1 MTIQIRTTE
10 VSGHIFWQH
19 RMQKGTLKLDGEN
32 LVFSRNI
39 PNSPAFT
46 GTVIP
51 APFNSHVHIS
61 DSFIKDEP
69 PSNLLESVGPGGF
82 KHASLN
88 RASSSEKEKGIRE
101 SLEVMNRTGSFGFC
115 DFREDGVDGTKLGR
129 NMGKDQVKV
138 ILGRPRNIGE
148 IEQVLRSSD
157 GIAMSSIIDDNS
169 ELLRLSAVRAHRDGK
184 LFALHLSEAERED
197 ASAAIELNPDF
208 LVHCGFCSHS
218 DLAMISK
225 KGISIAITPR
235 SNVFYGIRVDYS
247 RFIEAGINV
256 MLGTDNCMVVNP
268 DLFAE
273 MSFLY
278 LNAKYTKRIDP
289 ETIISIATLNW
300 RKTFSIAN
308 AVLKNKFLFFR
319 SKLMTPYEVVMR
331 SSGEKF
337 SRIEMK
343 Y

>member
-1 MTIQIRTTE
+1 MTARIGITE
-10 VSGHIFWQH
+10 VSGHIFWEN
-19 RMQKGTLKLDGEN
+19 RMQKGTLRLDGEN
-32 LVFSRNI
+32 IVFTKNI
-39 PNSPAFT
+39 PNSPAYI

-82 KHASLN
+82 KHTSLN
-88 RASSSEKEKGIRE
+88 RASSSEKEAGIRK
-101 SLEVMNRTGSFGFC
+101 SLEIMDKTGSFGFC
-115 DFREDGVDGTKLGR
+115 DFREDGIDGTKLGR
-129 NMGKDQVKV
+129 NIRNGQVKV
-138 ILGRPRNIGE
+138 ILGRPGRISE
-148 IEQVLRSSD
+148 IDQVLNASN
-157 GIAMSSIIDDNS
+157 GIAMSSIIDDDS
-169 ELLRLSAVRAHRDGK
+169 ELLRLSAERAHRDRK
-184 LFALHLSEAERED
+184 LFALHLSEAVRED
-197 ASAAIELNPDF
+197 AEAAIELNPDF

-218 DLAMISK
+218 DLSMISK

-235 SNVFYGIRVDYS
+235 SNVFYGIGVDYS
-247 RFIEAGINV
+247 RFIGAGINV

-278 LNAKYTKRIDP
+278 LNAKYTTRIDP
-289 ETIISIATLNW
+289 ETIISMATLNW
-300 RKTFSIAN
+300 RKVFPSAD
-308 AVLKNKFLFFR
+308 AGLRNKFLFFG
-319 SKLMTPYEVVMR
+319 SNLMTPYEVVMR

>member
-1 MTIQIRTTE
+1 MTARITTTE
-10 VSGHIFWQH
+10 VSGHIFWDN

-32 LVFSRNI
+32 IVFSKNI
-39 PNSPAFT
+39 PNSPAYI

-69 PSNLLESVGPGGF
+69 PSNLRDSVGPGGF
-82 KHASLN
+82 KHTALN
-88 RASSSEKEKGIRE
+88 RASSSEKEAGIRK
-101 SLEVMNRTGSFGFC
+101 SLDVMGKTGSFGFC
-115 DFREDGVDGTKLGR
+115 DFREGGVDGTKLGR
-129 NMGKDQVKV
+129 NLRDSQLKV
-138 ILGRPRNIGE
+138 ILGRPRRVSE
-148 IEQVLRSSD
+148 IDQVLKASN
-157 GIAMSSIIDDNS
+157 GIALSSIIDDDS
-169 ELLRLSAVRAHRDGK
+169 VLLRLSAERAHRDGK
-184 LFALHLSEAERED
+184 LFALHLSEAARED
-197 ASAAIELNPDF
+197 AAAVIELNPDF
-208 LVHCGFCSHS
+208 LVHCGFCSDS

-225 KGISIAITPR
+225 KHISVAVTPR

-247 RFIEAGINV
+247 RIIGAGINV
-256 MLGTDNCMVVNP
+256 MLGTDNCMIANP

-289 ETIISIATLNW
+289 ETIISMATHNW
-300 RKTFSIAN
+300 RKVFPSVDARLRN
-308 AVLKNKFLFFR
+308 NFLFFG
-319 SKLMTPYEVVMR
+319 SNLMTPYEVVMR

-343 Y
+343 C